1 MEKSLELS
9 DIVLVPGNLNSGLTG
24 VLGKFDYFITDDQE
38 VTGIPKSFP
47 IFTSPMEAIIGVDN
61 WKIWQDY
68 GIKPILPRTI
78 DLATRLDACGFIFSA
93 FSLQEVKDN
102 FLAIDQRGSDRQ
114 FHLCIDLGNGHD
126 VSLMEVGQRLKQQY
140 GKQVLLM
147 GGNIANPKTY
157 EVYCSAGF
165 DYVRVGIAS
174 GSLVDRDK
182 YGFHYPMASLLGSI
196 SSIKKS
202 SKGRL
207 KDVKVIADGGITCH
221 SDILKSIALGAD
233 YVMIGREFAK
243 ILEAS
248 GTVYKRTVKSDQD
261 IIEEVQDLGNL
272 SSLSTPELLELDL
285 VRQYFGNTTPEM
297 QALRAG
303 YSDVNSWVSSENK
316 PRVKVSDSEWIW
328 ITVDKSLKSW
338 VDNFR
343 ECINYGFMMSDS
355 KSWKEFKEKILY
367 TRVR

>member
-9 DIVLVPGNLNSGLTG
+9 DIMLVPGNLNSGFSG
-24 VLGKFDYFITDDQE
+24 AGKFDYFVTDEQE
-38 VTGIPKSFP
+38 VTGVSKSFP

-61 WKIWQDY
+61 WKIWQDA
-68 GIKPILPRTI
+68 GIKPILPRTV
-78 DLATRLDACGFIFSA
+78 DLSVRLDACGFIFSA
-93 FSLQEVKDN
+93 FSLQEVRDN
-102 FLAIDQRGSDRQ
+102 FLAIDQRSSNRQ
-114 FHLCIDLGNGHD
+114 FHICVDLGNGHD
-126 VSLMEVGQRLKQQY
+126 VSLMELGQRLKQQY
-140 GKQVLLM
+140 GKQILLM

-165 DYVRVGIAS
+165 DYVRVGISS
-174 GSLVDRDK
+174 GSLVDKNK
-182 YGFHYPMASLLGSI
+182 YGFHYPMGSLLGAINST
-196 SSIKKS
+196 KRT

-207 KDVKVIADGGITCH
+207 RDVKVIADGGITCH
-221 SDILKSIALGAD
+221 SDILKAIALGAD
-233 YVMIGREFAK
+233 YVMIGKEFAK

-261 IIEEVQDLGNL
+261 IIEEVQELGNL
-272 SSLSTPELLELDL
+272 SNLTPIELSELDL

-303 YSDVNSWVSSENK
+303 FSDVGSWINSEGK
-316 PRVKVSDSEWIW
+316 PKVKVSDSEWTW
-328 ITVDKSLKSW
+328 INVNMSLKDW
-338 VDNFR
+338 IQDFR
-343 ECINYGFMMSDS
+343 ECINYGFMMSDA